1 MVEIPN
7 SEHIYM
13 ADLVL
18 IELGFSGRGK
28 TLAKELGMK
37 MVKQLIYILFIM
49 LDLYLCFY

>member
-18 IELGFSGRGK
+18 IALGFTGPGK
-28 TLAKELGMK
+28 TLAKELGIK
-37 MVKQLIYILFIM
+37 MVKHLIYILFIV